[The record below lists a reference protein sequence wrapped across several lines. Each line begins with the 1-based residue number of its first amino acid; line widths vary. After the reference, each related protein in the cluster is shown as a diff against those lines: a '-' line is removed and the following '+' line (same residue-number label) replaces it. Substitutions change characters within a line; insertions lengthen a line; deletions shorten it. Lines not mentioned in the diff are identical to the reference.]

1 MITRCT
7 GNKIKIKI
15 IMKKIVGFIFLFTS
29 TISAAQNKATED
41 TATTSVITAVGKP
54 DGKKTTIKITKDGG
68 SLKSSDGMTALI
80 FPAGAVSKKT
90 DISIQP
96 ITNSMNNGNG
106 NAYRFE
112 PSGIQFKKPVQL
124 IFHYDEEETKDSL
137 QLLLGIAMQDDKG
150 QWYSLKQTELDTVAK
165 TISGNINHFS
175 DWGNFTGLKLYPSHA
190 RLKVT
195 KELAM
200 SIDLVANE
208 DEEITPLESADA
220 MLTPLRRRNIP
231 WRATWRATSGN
242 ITRESKTNATYTA
255 PAIVPAQDPVA
266 VTAELSGLS
275 FTTNVRGTAVTF
287 NSLKLVS
294 NILVYDDA
302 YEVTMVSEIQDASV
316 ANLGAVNY
324 KDTGS
329 FVVSLNGREAR
340 IIERVNRNM
349 ASSLS
354 YEAGICCN
362 NYRVIKNGTGNIHIA
377 GTPVVKVTPPSAP
390 GKSAIVEIRFSRVP
404 AIFPTFQVTCLCPH
418 ERGAPITSTNARGIV
433 MMANFLAA
441 QPEYVKF
448 EAKEGEQTIWE
459 KGNPGDPIYYKFT
472 VKQIKED

>member
-1 MITRCT
+1 ML
-7 GNKIKIKI
+7 NKVKSR
-15 IMKKIVGFIFLFTS
+15 MAGKKTTTLFLLFL
-29 TISAAQNKATED
+29 SANLFAQNKAAND
-41 TATTSVITAVGKP
+41 TAATPVITAIGKP
-54 DGKKTTIKITKDGG
+54 IGKKLAITISKDGG
-68 SLKSSDGMTALI
+68 SLKSSDGMVELI
-80 FPAGAVSKKT
+80 FPVGAVSKKT

-96 ITNSMNNGNG
+96 ITNLMNNGNG

-124 IFHYDEEETKDSL
+124 IFHYDDEEIKDSL

-150 QWYSLKQTELDTVAK
+150 QWYNLNKTELDTVAK

-175 DWGNFTGLKLYPSHA
+175 DWGNFTELKLYPSHA
-190 RLKVT
+190 RLKVR

-208 DEEITPLESADA
+208 DEELTPLESADA

-255 PAIVPAQDPVA
+255 PAIVPAQDPVT
-266 VTAELSGLS
+266 VTADLNGLS
-275 FTTNVRGTAVTF
+275 YTTKVRGTAVTF

-302 YEVTMVSEIQDASV
+302 YEVTMVTEIQDASV
-316 ANLGAVNY
+316 ANLGPVNY

-362 NYRVIKNGTGNIHIA
+362 NYKVIKNGTGNIHIA

-390 GKSAIVEIRFSRVP
+390 RKSAIVEIRFSRVP

-448 EAKEGEQTIWE
+448 EAKEGEQTILE
-459 KGNPGDPIYYKFT
+459 QGQPGGQLYTKFT
-472 VKQIKED
+472 VKQLKDD